1 MGVILALIIA
11 VLINA
16 LVIWIVGKLN
26 LGLTVSGYVGAIV
39 AAIVIALLGWGIFWL
54 LSLIGITIH
63 GGILSAISALIV
75 GAVVLLIS
83 DKILP
88 GLEVEGF
95 GGAIIAAIAIGVTA
109 WVIWWLVALIGLP
122 FGVG

>member
-1 MGVILALIIA
+1 MNLILAMIIA